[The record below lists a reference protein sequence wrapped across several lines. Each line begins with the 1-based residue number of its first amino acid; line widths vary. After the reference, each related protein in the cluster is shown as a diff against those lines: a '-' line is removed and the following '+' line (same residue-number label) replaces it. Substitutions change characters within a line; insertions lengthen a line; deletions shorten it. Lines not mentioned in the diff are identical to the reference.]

1 MGTMMETINAMVEEF
16 IGVCGLSGSSVPV
29 VRHIALA
36 AVAILLAWL
45 SDAVCRRLLVPF
57 ILKLAARSDSKW
69 LSVVFNRKV
78 LVAACHIVPAIIIW
92 QLLPLVFSQFRAV
105 QVLLARLTAIY
116 ITIMSTRLI
125 VNFIEAFKDLE
136 TDASSSTR
144 QYLQSFCGVLK
155 IVAYF
160 CALIIVVAIAIG
172 KNPSTLFAGLGAT
185 SAILM
190 LVFKDTIEGLV
201 AGIRLTSN
209 DMVQKGDWITEKSA
223 GVDGTVEEISLTTV
237 KVRNFDNT
245 IMTISPK
252 TLVDGSFQN
261 WKGMQEMPGRRV
273 SRQLYFDVRKVAL
286 ASDALK
292 QRLVEHKFFTAQE
305 LEGEVVNMA
314 LFRTSVER
322 YLESRPDVL
331 QDQTLMVRQLPATE
345 KGLPLEIYC
354 FLEPKEWKA
363 YEHHLAD
370 IVEHVLA
377 LATEFD
383 LTIYQ
388 LFPNQ

>member
-1 MGTMMETINAMVEEF
+1 MKAINTFVEQLIEL
-16 IGVCGLSGSSVPV
+16 CGLSGPMVPV

-36 AVAILLAWL
+36 LVAFLLAWL
-45 SDAVCRRLLVPF
+45 CYEVCRRLLVPF
-57 ILKLAARSDSKW
+57 AAKITHRSDSKW
-69 LSVVFNRKV
+69 LNVILDRKV
-78 LVAACHIVPAIIIW
+78 IIAACRIVPAIVIW
-92 QLLPLVFSQFRAV
+92 KLLPLVFSQLHV
-105 QVLLARLTAIY
+105 VHVLLVRLTAIY
-116 ITIMSTRLI
+116 ITIMATKLI
-125 VNFIEAFKDLE
+125 ISFIDAFKDLE
-136 TDASSSTR
+136 NDASLSTH

-160 CALIIVVAIAIG
+160 CALIVVVAIAIG

-209 DMVQKGDWITEKSA
+209 DMVHKGDWITVKTD

-252 TLVDGSFQN
+252 TLVNSSFQN
-261 WKGMQEMPGRRV
+261 WKGMQEMPGRRMC
-273 SRQLYFDVRKVAL
+273 RQLYFDVRKVAL
-286 ASDALK
+286 ASDELK
-292 QRLVEHKFFTAQE
+292 KRLVEHRLFTARE
-305 LEGEVVNMA
+305 LQGEVVNMA

-322 YLESRPDVL
+322 YLESRSDVL

-354 FLEPKEWKA
+354 FLEPKEWKT

-377 LATEFD
+377 LAAQFD

-388 LFPNQ
+388 MFPNQ